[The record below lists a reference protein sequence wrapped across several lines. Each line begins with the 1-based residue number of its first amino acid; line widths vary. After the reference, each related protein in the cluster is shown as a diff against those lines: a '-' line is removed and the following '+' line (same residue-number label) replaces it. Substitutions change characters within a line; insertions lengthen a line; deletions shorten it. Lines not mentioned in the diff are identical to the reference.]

1 MTDSLEVAL
10 QKRVDLD
17 QYDSNKRLLF
27 ALQLAF
33 DIEDI
38 NVVAATALT
47 DSSNDKACDLLY
59 IDRDAGR
66 VVLAQG
72 YESQNATKLQAPSGK
87 AASLHQAVNW
97 LFSKNE
103 PQGVPDVLLGA
114 WRELHDALTDDA
126 IGDVEI
132 WYVHNLP
139 EAQQIAQEINVA
151 AEAASDL
158 LRQGYPESDIN
169 VSSIELGRA
178 TLALRYENSQ
188 TPILV
193 SDTLRIAIP
202 GAFEERGAKWT
213 ALCTSVPV
221 SWLHGR
227 YQEFGAKL
235 FSANVRDYLGS
246 RRSQSNINNGIQ
258 DTARNEPT
266 NLWAYNNGITAL
278 VHDFQ
283 VVDRET
289 LVITGLGI
297 VNGAQTTGAIGS
309 IPADEIGTESHVLAR
324 FIRCDD
330 PETVKSIVRFNNRQN
345 PTQASDFRSNDG
357 IQRRLVEDFTKLGV
371 VGYNGGRRGGA
382 EDVIRRPGENQ
393 LSAETAAQALA
404 AFHGAADVA
413 YHQKSKI
420 WEQDD
425 IYSRVFPER
434 VTAKHILFV
443 SSLMRAVELEK
454 TRLGRIDP
462 EGRLQDQADLLDWL
476 SLRGSIV
483 LAVEAIGSVIEIL
496 VSSAVTDSYTL
507 MFKKNLAMP
516 RASEAWQPVVESLL
530 AFAPDQLREPLVTS
544 SPLRN
549 RGAVDKAVSNFRAQ
563 VNAARRHNKET
574 FEEFAKHVTH

>member
-1 MTDSLEVAL
+1 MADSLEVAL

-33 DIEDI
+33 DIEDV
-38 NVVAATALT
+38 NAVAATALT
-47 DSSNDKACDLLY
+47 DSPNDKACDLLY

-72 YESQNATKLQAPSGK
+72 YEAQNTTKPQAPTGK

-97 LFSKNE
+97 LFSKKQPE
-103 PQGVPDVLLGA
+103 GVPDALMGA

-126 IGDVEI
+126 IGDVEL

-139 EAQQIAQEINVA
+139 ESQQVTQEINVA
-151 AEAASDL
+151 AAAASNL

-169 VSSIELGRA
+169 VSGIELGRVA
-178 TLALRYENSQ
+178 LTLRYENSQ

-202 GAFEERGAKWT
+202 GAFEERGARWT

-221 SWLHGR
+221 RWLHER
-227 YQEFGAKL
+227 YQQYGAKL
-235 FSANVRDYLGS
+235 FSPNVRDYLGS

-258 DTARNEPT
+258 ETARKEPT

-283 VVDRET
+283 ITDEAT

-309 IPADEIGTESHVLAR
+309 VPTEEIGEESHVLAR

-357 IQRRLVEDFTKLGV
+357 IQRRLVEDFTKMGV

-404 AFHGAADVA
+404 AFHGAADVS

-434 VTAKHILFV
+434 VTANHILFV
-443 SSLMRAVELEK
+443 SSLMRAIELEK
-454 TRLGRIDP
+454 TKLSRSDP
-462 EGRLQDQADLLDWL
+462 ADRLQDQADLLDWL

-483 LAVEAIGSVIEIL
+483 LAVEAIGSVIEVL
-496 VSSAVTDSYTL
+496 VGAAVTDSYAL
-507 MFKKNLAMP
+507 MFKKNLAMSG
-516 RASEAWQPVVESLL
+516 ASGVWQPVVESLL
-530 AFAPDQLREPLVTS
+530 SFAPDQLRDPLVTS

-563 VNAARRHNKET
+563 VNAARRHNKDT